1 MSSNKI
7 FHRIDYQLIIIA
19 LLLSI
24 GFECLVL
31 LNISLPKHSYLILI
45 VLLIS
50 NLIFGHSQ
58 RSKWYIKQSN
68 KMAEL
73 ESAINTYESLS
84 EDIMRYADNQFKLLE
99 TEMDDA
105 KTMISDSAAKIYG
118 SLTGL
123 QAHSSDQRKA
133 LELLITEM
141 LQITGGHEHELNV
154 EQTGFQRFF
163 DETNLL
169 ILAFIHKL
177 NELKQNSSDISLSF
191 TQMQNQVD
199 RITNLLNDISKITRQ
214 TELLSLNAA
223 IEAARAGETGRGF
236 AVVADEV
243 RKLANNTGEF
253 NNEIRRAL
261 NDIIKSMEKVGAS
274 VAQSTETDM
283 TIVEHS
289 QENLKSLGEEL
300 FNLTKFAQN
309 HSHHITEV
317 TEKIQKLTSEGVV
330 AMQFDDII
338 RQMMDRTS
346 SRTISIGNYLYN
358 YMQIHR
364 DKDEMNGLERF
375 QKRIQGLQNLLSET
389 SSIDQA
395 KKQSKADIELF

>member
-1 MSSNKI
+1 
-7 FHRIDYQLIIIA
+7 
-19 LLLSI
+19 
-24 GFECLVL
+24 
-31 LNISLPKHSYLILI
+31 
-45 VLLIS
+45 
-50 NLIFGHSQ
+50 
-58 RSKWYIKQSN
+58 
-68 KMAEL
+68 
-73 ESAINTYESLS
+73 
-84 EDIMRYADNQFKLLE
+84 
-99 TEMDDA
+99 
-105 KTMISDSAAKIYG
+105 
-118 SLTGL
+118 
-123 QAHSSDQRKA
+123 
-133 LELLITEM
+133 
-141 LQITGGHEHELNV
+141 
-154 EQTGFQRFF
+154 
-163 DETNLL
+163 
-169 ILAFIHKL
+169 
-177 NELKQNSSDISLSF
+177 
-191 TQMQNQVD
+191 MQNQVD

-317 TEKIQKLTSEGVV
+317 TEKIQNLTSEGVV